1 MASEVSRDQ
10 WRKTG
15 LAAMANYIDAGS
27 IVAGAVSLPIW
38 AKQFGF
44 GDDFVSLLGAMSS
57 NAISAGIGALIGG
70 RICDL
75 WGRKKIYQY
84 DLLLYAFGA
93 LWIIFA
99 QAPWMLLFGYFVVGL
114 TVGADV
120 PASWTLITE
129 TAPAKIRGRLAGLAQ
144 VLWYTGAIAP
154 LIIGIAFLGLGEW
167 LPRVLFAQL
176 FVVALITWALR
187 QGMVESELWAKAQK
201 EAGQAA
207 GAFKSLFQRR
217 HVRALSFLIVM
228 YGVWNLVAGT
238 YGFFF
243 PYILEAVGNTSERAN
258 YTLQAIWFLATAIAV
273 GTIYMP
279 RIDHVS
285 GRTMLVWASILQVA
299 GFIPFVLFEV
309 SFLTALINVV
319 LFGVGA
325 GIGQQSLFQ
334 LWSGQLFPTLLR
346 STAQGFMFGVVRI
359 ALGGWSLML
368 PTVQQAGFRTLSL
381 VLAGMLIVSGVVGI
395 AMAPRGTTHELEEE
409 TEGSDRFRRLA
420 EAGPA
425 QPGVD
430 VRTS

>member
-1 MASEVSRDQ
+1 MASGASREQ
-10 WRKTG
+10 WRKTS

-75 WGRKKIYQY
+75 YGRKKIYQY

-93 LWIIFA
+93 LWIVFA
-99 QAPWMLLFGYFVVGL
+99 QSPWMLLFGYFVVGL

-144 VLWYTGAIAP
+144 VLWYVGAIAP
-154 LIIGIAFLGLGEW
+154 LLIGIALIGLGEW
-167 LPRVLFAQL
+167 LPRLLFAQL
-176 FVVALITWALR
+176 IIVALITWALR
-187 QGMVESELWAKAQK
+187 QGMVESELWADAQK
-201 EAGQAA
+201 KAGQAA
-207 GAFKSLFQRR
+207 GAFRELFRRR

-243 PYILEAVGNTSERAN
+243 PYILEAVGNTSDRAN
-258 YTLQAIWFLATAIAV
+258 YMLQAIWFLSTALAV
-273 GTIYMP
+273 GAIYMP
-279 RIDHVS
+279 RIDRVG
-285 GRTMLVWASILQVA
+285 GRKMLIWASVLQVA
-299 GFIPFVLFEV
+299 GFIPFVFFEV
-309 SFLTALINVV
+309 TFLTALINVV

-334 LWSGQLFPTLLR
+334 LWSGEMFPTLLR

-368 PTVQQAGFRTLSL
+368 PTVQQAGFTTLAI
-381 VLAGMLIVSGVVGI
+381 VLALMLIVSGVVGI
-395 AMAPRGTTHELEEE
+395 AMAPRGTSRELDDDEPS
-409 TEGSDRFRRLA
+409 GRFGR
-420 EAGPA
+420 E
-425 QPGVD
+425 PGAVP
-430 VRTS
+430 VSG

>member
-1 MASEVSRDQ
+1 M
-10 WRKTG
+10 
-15 LAAMANYIDAGS
+15 
-27 IVAGAVSLPIW
+27 
-38 AKQFGF
+38 
-44 GDDFVSLLGAMSS
+44 
-57 NAISAGIGALIGG
+57 
-70 RICDL
+70 
-75 WGRKKIYQY
+75 
-84 DLLLYAFGA
+84 
-93 LWIIFA
+93 
-99 QAPWMLLFGYFVVGL
+99 
-114 TVGADV
+114 
-120 PASWTLITE
+120 
-129 TAPAKIRGRLAGLAQ
+129 AGLAQ

-207 GAFKSLFQRR
+207 GAFESLFQRR

-285 GRTMLVWASILQVA
+285 GRTMLVWASVLQVA

-334 LWSGQLFPTLLR
+334 LWSGQMFPTLLR

-359 ALGGWSLML
+359 ALGGWSLLL
-368 PTVQQAGFRTLSL
+368 PTVSAGRVPHALVGAGRDADRVGRGRDRVRAAREDARARGGDRQART
-381 VLAGMLIVSGVVGI
+381 
-395 AMAPRGTTHELEEE
+395 
-409 TEGSDRFRRLA
+409 GSVA
-420 EAGPA
+420 
-425 QPGVD
+425 
-430 VRTS
+430 

>member
-1 MASEVSRDQ
+1 MASGVSREQ

-27 IVAGAVSLPIW
+27 IVAGAVSLPLW

-70 RICDL
+70 RVCDL
-75 WGRKKIYQY
+75 FGRKKIYQY

-93 LWIIFA
+93 LWIVFA

-129 TAPAKIRGRLAGLAQ
+129 TAPAKIRGRMAGLAQ
-144 VLWYTGAIAP
+144 VLWYVGAIAP
-154 LIIGIAFLGLGEW
+154 LLIGIALLDLGDMM
-167 LPRVLFAQL
+167 PRILFAQL
-176 FVVALITWALR
+176 VVVALITWALR
-187 QGMVESELWAKAQK
+187 QGMVESQVWKDAQDK
-201 EAGQAA
+201 AGQAA
-207 GAFKSLFQRR
+207 GAFKELFR
-217 HVRALSFLIVM
+217 HTRALAFLIVM

-258 YTLQAIWFLATAIAV
+258 YTLQAIWFLSTAIAV

-279 RIDHVS
+279 LIDRVS
-285 GRTMLVWASILQVA
+285 GRKMLFWASVLQVL
-299 GFIPFVLFEV
+299 GFVPFVLFEV
-309 SFLTALINVV
+309 SFLTALVNVV
-319 LFGVGA
+319 LFGIGA

-334 LWSGQLFPTLLR
+334 LWSGELFPTLLR

-359 ALGGWSLML
+359 ALGGWSLLL
-368 PTVQQAGFRTLSL
+368 PTVQEAGFRTLSI
-381 VLAGMLIVSGVVGI
+381 VLALMLIVSGVVGI
-395 AMAPRGTTHELEEE
+395 IFAPRGHAREFGDAEE
-409 TEGSDRFRRLA
+409 TD
-420 EAGPA
+420 GPA
-425 QPGVD
+425 EPRRV
-430 VRTS
+430 